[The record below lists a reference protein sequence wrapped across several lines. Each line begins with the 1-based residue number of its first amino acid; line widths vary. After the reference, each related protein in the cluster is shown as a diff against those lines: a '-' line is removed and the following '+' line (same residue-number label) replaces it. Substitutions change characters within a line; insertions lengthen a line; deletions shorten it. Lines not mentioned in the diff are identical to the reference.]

1 MEAQNH
7 QSKEEQLSEE
17 LASLRR
23 EMAALMT
30 EKAAFGAQSKLLEHL
45 VAMARSSGEEEML
58 KATLQETLD
67 LSSKLTGAEK
77 GSLFLLDSNGVVTE
91 SILTQ
96 REAVQEV
103 RARLIGTVLT
113 KGLAGWVQRHRQVGL
128 VTDTETDD
136 RWLTLPN
143 QPYIARS
150 ALAVPILRGE
160 ELLGILTLLHSQTG
174 HFSPEAAYLMK
185 LTADQIGLVLENA
198 RLYGKL
204 NESYRS
210 LDKAKQAIE
219 AYSKALDYELEKG
232 RQIQIDFLPSEILQ
246 LPNWEIAACFYP
258 ARQVAGDFY
267 DVFMLPGDCVGL
279 VIADV
284 CDKGV
289 GAALF
294 MALFRSLIRVFS
306 GQTHLYGLSIFSND
320 EELGGGIN
328 APSLNDLNQIH
339 ALQAV
344 ALTNNY
350 IAQNHGQMSMF
361 ATLFFGVLNP
371 ATNSLTYINGGHEPL
386 LIVGSEGV
394 KKSLNPTGPAVG
406 IMADMKFKIQQV
418 QLEPGDILIGYTDG
432 VTEAR
437 APSHEFFTL
446 KRLLP
451 LLERPAPSAIEM
463 LERIKTNLFAFID
476 NAQQFDDITL
486 LAVQRLPLTEGKSK
500 T

>member
-17 LASLRR
+17 LKSLRR
-23 EMAALMT
+23 EMAVLIT
-30 EKAAFGAQSKLLEHL
+30 EKAAFGAQRKLLEHL

-67 LSSKLTGAEK
+67 LSSNLTGAEK

-103 RARLIGTVLT
+103 RARLIGNVLT

-128 VTDTETDD
+128 VSDTETDD

-143 QPYIARS
+143 QPYLVRS

-160 ELLGILTLLHSQTG
+160 ELLGILTLLHSQPR
-174 HFSPEAAYLMK
+174 HFSTEAAYLMK
-185 LTADQIGLVLENA
+185 LTTNQIGLVLENA

-204 NESYRS
+204 NESYHS

-219 AYSKALDYELEKG
+219 AYSKALDYELEQG

-267 DVFMLPGDCVGL
+267 DVFRLPGDCVGL

-306 GQTHLYGLSIFSND
+306 GQTHLYGVSIFSND
-320 EELGGGIN
+320 EELIGDIN
-328 APSLNDLNQIH
+328 APYLTDLNQIH
-339 ALQAV
+339 PLQAV

-350 IAQNHGQMSMF
+350 IAQNHGHMSMF
-361 ATLFFGVLNP
+361 ATLFFGILNP
-371 ATNSLTYINGGHEPL
+371 LTSTLTYINGGHEPL
-386 LIVGSEGV
+386 LIVGTDGV
-394 KKSLNPTGPAVG
+394 KSLNPTGPAVG
-406 IMADMKFKIQQV
+406 VIADTKFKIQQV
-418 QLEPGDILIGYTDG
+418 QLKPGDILIGYTDG

-446 KRLLP
+446 KRLLS
-451 LLERPAPSAIEM
+451 LLEQPPPSAVDI

-476 NAQQFDDITL
+476 QAQQFDDITI
-486 LAVQRLPLTEGKSK
+486 LAVQRLPLT
-500 T
+500 